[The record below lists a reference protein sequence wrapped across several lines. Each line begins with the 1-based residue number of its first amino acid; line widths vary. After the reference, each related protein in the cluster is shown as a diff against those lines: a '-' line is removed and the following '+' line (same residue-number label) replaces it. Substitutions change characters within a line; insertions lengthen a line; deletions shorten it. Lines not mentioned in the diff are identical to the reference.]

1 MAHSKPPDPVAA
13 KAAVLRDQGTLHP
26 HPEAVQDEAFR
37 GQEFFDPRDVVQ
49 VRYEMLRG
57 HRVEGRPV
65 TEVAA
70 AFGISRQAF
79 YATAAAFARRGIPGL
94 LPRRRGPQRA
104 HKCTDKIL
112 DFAEQWQPTAKAKAA
127 ETLVQAIERRFGV
140 RIHARSID
148 RALARRKKKRLTKP
162 EKKQ

>member
-1 MAHSKPPDPVAA
+1 MARSKPPDPVAA
-13 KAAVLRDQGTLHP
+13 KVAVLRDQGALHSR
-26 HPEAVQDEAFR
+26 PEAVQDEAFR
-37 GQEFFDPRDVVQ
+37 SQEFFDPRDLVQ

-70 AFGISRQAF
+70 AFGVSRQAF
-79 YATAAAFARRGIPGL
+79 YVTAAAFARQGIPGL

-112 DFAEQWQPTAKAKAA
+112 DFAEQWPPAAQAKTA
-127 ETLVQAIERRFGV
+127 ETLVQAIARRFGV
-140 RIHARSID
+140 RINARSIE
-148 RALARRKKKRLTKP
+148 RALARRKKKRLPKP
-162 EKKQ
+162 EKKK